1 MGDEIKLDIDVS
13 AVEKSI
19 VKLTNKLATL
29 LDKLIRAGGSVG
41 TDAIGEQIKIIE
53 AMSKASIDKIN
64 AASKASIN
72 SSTIKFNRTRET
84 RVTQQISDE
93 NFEKHQ
99 EELIKIREASQKS
112 VLNLDHQLKQ
122 QRKMSLLL
130 GSGLNKPLRFAT
142 GLLMINP
149 KAMQPITEKLDR
161 LFGAG
166 SAWDKKMGGHGKEAA
181 AGIGLAAM
189 GGGLMLGKAIIDSSP
204 AFQSL
209 LKLLN
214 FGIMLVLR
222 PIGDFFA
229 LLFRPIL
236 VMLMRKFIIPFYQTV
251 YPWFIANAK
260 FGDTIAKG
268 VEGIID
274 TAVEH
279 PAETIA
285 AGGGVAVGA
294 KILAPKIID
303 AIKPKTGILN
313 PNVST
318 KPTIPKLGKLGKG
331 ASIINNLVKLMDPKS
346 ALKLITSASK
356 TASVSKTATT
366 APKIAETA
374 MKAIGEVQKVATKV
388 IAPITQAIQPVIKA
402 VAPITKGLKGVEV
415 TALKVI
421 EKGAAK
427 IIGVTAAKTAVKFI
441 PIVGQV
447 LLGVDVA
454 GSITKQ
460 LAPELY
466 SAIHDV
472 GKGIVGEGVMDFLG
486 FGEKSSAEQ
495 IVEFAGAGADLL
507 GVNKKEEDSA
517 GAFGMGGDFFGL
529 AKGGMINE
537 PIKGIGKS
545 GTKYMFGE
553 SGSEM
558 ILPMS
563 KMAGITGKS
572 STNNNSDQSI
582 TINMYGNISSEYDM
596 QEFQRKV
603 LQVIE
608 KSNSRRSRI

>member
-1 MGDEIKLDIDVS
+1 MPEEVELSIDTKEIL
-13 AVEKSI
+13 KSI
-19 VKLTNKLATL
+19 NGLATAL
-29 LDKLIRAGGSVG
+29 STSMQKLINIATSAGTKSI
-41 TDAIGEQIKIIE
+41 AKQIKIIE

-64 AASKASIN
+64 AKSKVHLE
-72 SSTIKFNRTRET
+72 SSSQRFNQSMQKNTL
-84 RVTQQISDE
+84 QQKGTDSSE
-93 NFEKHQ
+93 EHQ
-99 EELIKIREASQKS
+99 EELIKIREVSQKS
-112 VLNLDHQLKQ
+112 VLLLDHQLKQ
-122 QRKMSLLL
+122 QRKMSILL

-236 VMLMRKFIIPFYQTV
+236 IMLMRKFIIPFYQTV

-260 FGDTIAKG
+260 FGETISKGIEGVVDTI
-268 VEGIID
+268 
-274 TAVEH
+274 VEH
-279 PAETIA
+279 PAEAVAT
-285 AGGGVAVGA
+285 GVVATVGA
-294 KILAPKIID
+294 KTVLPKIIETL
-303 AIKPKTGILN
+303 KPKTGIIDPKLSKN
-313 PNVST
+313 
-318 KPTIPKLGKLGKG
+318 PTIPKTGKLGKG
-331 ASIINNLVKLMDPKS
+331 ANIINNLIKLMDFKKIIPS
-346 ALKLITSASK
+346 AGKAAS
-356 TASVSKTATT
+356 TATKAVTT
-366 APKIAETA
+366 APKIAEA
-374 MKAIGEVQKVATKV
+374 GIKAIGEVQKVATKV

-402 VAPITKGLKGVEV
+402 VEPIAKGLKGVEV

-441 PIVGQV
+441 PVVGQA
-447 LLGVDVA
+447 LLGLDIA
-454 GSITKQ
+454 GSLTKQ
-460 LAPELY
+460 LSPELY
-466 SAIHDV
+466 SAVHDV

-486 FGEKSSAEQ
+486 WGEKSSAEQ
-495 IVEFAGAGADLL
+495 IVGLAGAGADLL
-507 GVNKKEEDSA
+507 GINKKEEDSA
-517 GAFGMGGDFFGL
+517 GAFGMGGNFFGM
-529 AKGGMINE
+529 ANGGMIGE

-545 GTKYMFGE
+545 GKKYMFGE
-553 SGSEM
+553 SGNEM
-558 ILPMS
+558 VLPMS
-563 KMAGITGKS
+563 KMARIASKS
-572 STNNNSDQSI
+572 STNNSDQSI